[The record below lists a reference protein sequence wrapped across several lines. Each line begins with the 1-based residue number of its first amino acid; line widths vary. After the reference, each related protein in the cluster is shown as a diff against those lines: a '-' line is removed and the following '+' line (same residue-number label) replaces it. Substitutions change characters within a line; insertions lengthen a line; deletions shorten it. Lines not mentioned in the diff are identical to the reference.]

1 LLFISAAIIGVSAAF
16 GVFEVPKNLR
26 GMPESKD
33 RIDPALLFL
42 GSASALLGI
51 FQFLFYE
58 KPPQKCV
65 AEVFR
70 SGGYPDLRGSFRR
83 RVDKVYGL

>member
-26 GMPESKD
+26 GMPESKGK
-33 RIDPALLFL
+33 IDLALLLL

-51 FQFLFYE
+51 FQFLFMRSHRRN
-58 KPPQKCV
+58 
-65 AEVFR
+65 AWLRFFR
-70 SGGYPDLRGSFRR
+70 SGDYPDLRGSFRR